1 MRVTAKVT
9 AKVIGR
15 TAMIL
20 VVLAASAGI
29 VGAEDVTAQKDA
41 VLRRGKNSMT
51 AIEARVT
58 KGQILPI
65 LERAADGKVKWI
77 RSQSE
82 GKQGWVA
89 ESELKSSG
97 GFSMGKMGSAI
108 SGSAQADAAGEAA
121 AAKGVEPLTLAY
133 AGGKGFDTSALDR
146 LMELRSKIVDSGE
159 FEKFSKEGNVGLYR
173 K

>member
-1 MRVTAKVT
+1 MRSAL
-9 AKVIGR
+9 
-15 TAMIL
+15 IL
-20 VVLAASAGI
+20 IVLTTSISFAW
-29 VGAEDVTAQKDA
+29 AEDVTAQRDA
-41 VLRRGKNSMT
+41 VLRKGKNSMT
-51 AIEARVT
+51 AIEAKVA
-58 KGQILPI
+58 KGQVLPV
-65 LERAADGKVKWI
+65 LERAAEGKVKWI

-89 ESELKSSG
+89 ESDLKAAG
-97 GFSMGKMGSAI
+97 GFNMGKMGSAI

-133 AGGKGFDTSALDR
+133 AGGKGFDTSSLDR
-146 LMELRSKIVDSGE
+146 LMELRAKIVDSGD